1 MASPSSLGF
10 LHHRDVSGE
19 ALVAVGPAGGEVV
32 APGSMVQAQAW
43 RSQWARMPA
52 GTGIS
57 TVISWPGPAEAAA
70 NPASQRVGRWTA
82 LAGRE
87 A

>member
-1 MASPSSLGF
+1 
-10 LHHRDVSGE
+10 
-19 ALVAVGPAGGEVV
+19 
-32 APGSMVQAQAW
+32 MVQAQAW
-43 RSQWARMPA
+43 RSQRARVPA

-70 NPASQRVGRWTA
+70 NPANQRVGRWTA

-87 A
+87 RRPTSRPGRMPVLRTRMVTTTSPDRAAAGR

>member
-1 MASPSSLGF
+1 
-10 LHHRDVSGE
+10 
-19 ALVAVGPAGGEVV
+19 
-32 APGSMVQAQAW
+32 
-43 RSQWARMPA
+43 MPA